1 MDQNPNATEQEI
13 VRSVYEQLADEYDER
28 VPGVTQNDAR
38 FTETEADFLMS
49 RINSLDTVLDMG
61 CGTGRFTIP
70 LAKIAKNVN
79 GLDLSA
85 AMLAKAREKAEQ
97 QHVNI
102 TFHEADMASM
112 PFENGTFDVVTCM
125 LALMHIPLE
134 KRQKVF
140 LEASRVLKPGG
151 RMLISVKNAIFER
164 FSSADR
170 FVDVDITDVEHK
182 QLIFTRTKSG
192 KEMQACWYSFTPQD
206 LDKLFAIAGLRM
218 VTLRGN
224 TPISAWLSESILA
237 EPSVYETVR
246 KLENALGDIPPFNY
260 LGYHIFAEAVKPATF

>member
-1 MDQNPNATEQEI
+1 MDQNKNATEQEI
-13 VRSVYEQLADEYDER
+13 VRSVYEEIASEYDER

-38 FTETEADFLMS
+38 FTETEADFLLKKMS
-49 RINSLDTVLDMG
+49 AADTVLDMG

-70 LAKIAKNVN
+70 LAKVARSVS

-85 AMLAKAREKAEQ
+85 AMLAQAREKAEKEGLA
-97 QHVNI
+97 I
-102 TFHEADMASM
+102 SFYEADMAHM
-112 PFENGTFDVVTCM
+112 PFENETFDAVTCM

-134 KRQKVF
+134 KRQSVF

-164 FSSADR
+164 FSRADR

-182 QLIFTRTKSG
+182 ELIFTQTKSG
-192 KEMQACWYSFTPQD
+192 KDMRACWYSFTPQD

-224 TPISAWLSESILA
+224 TPLSAWLSDSILA
-237 EPSVYETVR
+237 EPAVYETVR

-260 LGYHIFAEAVKPATF
+260 FGYHIFAEAVKPAH